1 MSFIKQEKPNFY
13 KFGKLLCAS
22 TKSLFQNW
30 NSMKT
35 EKKLKSS
42 YIWALERDIKKRLS
56 KIQLKPEPL
65 SRKTFLMFQLKLIL
79 SFPCG
84 PTIQLMD
91 CQSRN
96 FFWVRYGMY
105 CLPIKLFLSHCKMA
119 KTSRPKD
126 KATHISLLSPYKGWV
141 CQALKHNFDGLIFL
155 KCDKI
160 TEISYRSQV
169 LWRLLTILH
178 FQFMWSVEKGYSYEE
193 LQKYKI
199 YGIVDL

>member
-1 MSFIKQEKPNFY
+1 
-13 KFGKLLCAS
+13 
-22 TKSLFQNW
+22 
-30 NSMKT
+30 
-35 EKKLKSS
+35 
-42 YIWALERDIKKRLS
+42 
-56 KIQLKPEPL
+56 
-65 SRKTFLMFQLKLIL
+65 
-79 SFPCG
+79 
-84 PTIQLMD
+84 
-91 CQSRN
+91 
-96 FFWVRYGMY
+96 
-105 CLPIKLFLSHCKMA
+105 MA

-141 CQALKHNFDGLIFL
+141 CQALKQNFDGLIFL

-160 TEISYRSQV
+160 TGISYRSQV